1 MSMTRQVTIVS
12 VACLAW
18 AAPAVADELR
28 CDVQGYRAQAG
39 LTADLTEEVL
49 TLTWNGDPGQQ
60 VRLRLRVDDGT
71 PTFDE
76 IAVHDTS
83 GVWTTV
89 ARDVTL
95 EFRVVTGVRRM
106 TEQQLRPLRAL
117 GVEITPELIAEKQWD
132 AFWDAPL
139 DVPGMDGRGRTNVGM
154 PRTPGEIQRATAVW
168 EVTGCTVAT
177 KGARLEVG
185 FPGVRLG
192 LFTGRLQITVYRGTN
207 LIRAEVVA
215 RTNAP
220 SVAYKYEAGLSGLS
234 IDPAARVVWRDLSNQ
249 WQDYQLG
256 GAVNDDPVPLKVAN
270 RIVIAETFGGTI
282 SAFPPPHTFFFAREV
297 ETDLGYGWYRKDAA
311 SFAFGVRQAEGEE
324 DPRYKANF
332 ALYSARPGTWQRM
345 AVYFHVGTGDAA
357 AARNAALAFTR
368 GDRFKALP
376 GYQVMASHFH
386 MDLGQRLLESGSL
399 DTKLPDLEA
408 LKAAGITIVSP
419 TDRPNGDDRLEVLAA
434 YYEGARRHSD
444 RNFLIMPNE
453 EVSTLL
459 GGHWDI
465 LFPKPVFWTR
475 DRQPG
480 QPFVERHPIYGTLY
494 RVGSPEDVM
503 EMVTRENA
511 LIYMPHPR
519 TKGSTGYPDTVKDTA
534 HFRHERYRGVGW
546 RWGMGLDLSERRLS
560 ERRVLPLLDD
570 MNNWMADVPTPPKQ
584 ILAITETYRKR
595 PGDDIYAN
603 NPVNYVKLGQLP
615 TPDDM
620 TDLIDALKVGDFF
633 VTSGEVLIPTYEVT
647 GTGTHRT
654 IVADVEWTFP
664 LDFVEVVWGDGA
676 TRDRQI
682 IETTDLPPFGT
693 HRFEI
698 PFDATGKR
706 WVRFA
711 AWDSA
716 GNGALVQPIWVE

>member
-1 MSMTRQVTIVS
+1 MSMTRQITIVS

-220 SVAYKYEAGLSGLS
+220 SVAYKYEAGLAGLS

-444 RNFLIMPNE
+444 KNFLIMPNE